1 MKITGTHA
9 IIYSTDAEADR
20 RFFQDVLGLRSVD
33 AGGGWLIFALPP
45 AELAV
50 HPAEPA
56 NTSHELYLL
65 CDDIEATVTELE
77 GKGVSVEH
85 PLVDQ
90 RWGRLAFIGLPS
102 GGRLGIYQPRHP
114 QP

>member
-1 MKITGTHA
+1 VINGAHA
-9 IIYSTDAEADR
+9 IIFSSDAEADR
-20 RFFQDVLGLRSVD
+20 AFFQNVLGLRSVD

-50 HPAEPA
+50 HPAAPGIA
-56 NTSHELYLL
+56 SHELYLL

-77 GKGVSVEH
+77 GKGVSAER
-85 PLVDQ
+85 PFVDQ
-90 RWGRLAFIGLPS
+90 RWGRLAFIRLPS